1 MTGALAL
8 LALAPVPVRAAKTDL
23 VVMQN
28 GDRVTCEVQE
38 LYRGRLR
45 VKTDDMGTLDVTWN
59 RVREL
64 TANRLFEVEDNR
76 GRLFYGSLR
85 PAPEAGKMEVVGLA
99 GTTALE
105 MLFVVRIQPI
115 KSGFWRRLDGSID
128 IGAAYTSSS
137 RLTELSVD
145 AAITF
150 RRPTFQAKLTAD
162 SLVKRQP
169 DVADTSRS
177 SMTLGYTR
185 FRGNRQVF
193 IGQLRV
199 EQNRELGFDIRGGVL
214 GGWGRYLARS
224 QKNEILGLVGLNVN
238 REVPVDG
245 EQRDNLEMAF
255 ALNWASFAYHYPK
268 TDVEVGLI
276 GFGSL
281 SEWGR
286 WRFDLDARVRREL
299 FRDFDVSLKGYE
311 TFDSRP
317 PTEGASRNDW
327 GVSLGIGYTF

>member
-1 MTGALAL
+1 MTGAAAL
-8 LALAPVPVRAAKTDL
+8 LALAPAPVSAAKTDV
-23 VVMQN
+23 VVMEN
-28 GDRVTCEVQE
+28 GDRVTCEVKE
-38 LYRGRLR
+38 LFRGRLQ

-64 TANRLFEVEDNR
+64 TASRLFEVEDNR

-85 PAPEAGKMEVVGLA
+85 PAPEPGKMEVVGLA

-115 KSGFWRRLDGSID
+115 RKGFWRRLDGSID
-128 IGAAYTSSS
+128 IGAGYTSSS

-145 AAITF
+145 ASATF

-169 DVADTSRS
+169 DVPDTTRS
-177 SMTLGYTR
+177 SSTLGYTR

-193 IGQLRV
+193 MGQLRA
-199 EQNRELGFDIRGGVL
+199 EQNRELGFDLRGGVL
-214 GGWGRYLARS
+214 GGWGRYLVRS
-224 QKNEILGLVGLNVN
+224 QRNELLGLVGLDVN
-238 REVPVDG
+238 RELPVDG

-255 ALNWASFAYHYPK
+255 ALNWAGFAYHYPK
-268 TDVEVGLI
+268 TNVDVSFI

-281 SEWGR
+281 SDWGR
-286 WRFDLDARVRREL
+286 WRFDLNARIKREL
-299 FRDFDVSLKGYE
+299 FKDFYASLKGYE